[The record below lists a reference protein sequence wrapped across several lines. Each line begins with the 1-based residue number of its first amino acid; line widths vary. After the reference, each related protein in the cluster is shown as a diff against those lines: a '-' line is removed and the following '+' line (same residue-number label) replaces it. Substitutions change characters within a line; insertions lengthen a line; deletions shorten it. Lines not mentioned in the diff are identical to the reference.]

1 MTYFCAMHDIEPYW
15 LWRDAYVASEDRRS
29 PVYGREYDEFYFTNT
44 IYNYYIHPQW
54 DAFGSSTLYLKILY
68 ADYEKRY
75 AILELIGEWND
86 CIYNDIMTLRREITD
101 LMAEE
106 GIRKFIL
113 IVENVL
119 NYHAAEDN
127 AYYEEWHEEVSD
139 VEGWIAIVNPLDH
152 VADEMFTYGLQDY
165 VHILSGS
172 NWRGQKPGHLLKWVE
187 FQLASPQ
194 HLRVG

>member
-15 LWRDAYVASEDRRS
+15 LWRDAYVAAEDRRS
-29 PVYGREYDEFYFTNT
+29 PVYGRVNDEFYFTHT

-68 ADYEKRY
+68 ADYERRY

-86 CIYNDIMTLRREITD
+86 CIDNDIMTLRREITD
-101 LMAEE
+101 LMTEE
-106 GIRKFIL
+106 GIHKFIL

-119 NYHAAEDN
+119 NYHAGEDN
-127 AYYEEWHEEVSD
+127 AYYEEWHEDVSAAD
-139 VEGWIAIVNPLDH
+139 GWVAIVNPLDH
-152 VADEMFTYGLQDY
+152 VADEMFAYGLQDF

-172 NWRGQKPGHLLKWVE
+172 TWRGQKPGHLFKWVE
-187 FQLASPQ
+187 LRLASPQ